1 VSLFSSYFDEQCPV
15 LAPVRLKTSL
25 ALDRSGDESFHLVLD
40 RDYDPAVCSAS
51 LLLEPT
57 LNSCHT
63 SLWIQQVFSALD
75 ETIRAEV
82 MMYAEMMFINVL
94 LAAHYHGPRVTL
106 KYFVG
111 LVLERSRLVF
121 SSVALGNQV
130 V

>member
-1 VSLFSSYFDEQCPV
+1 
-15 LAPVRLKTSL
+15 
-25 ALDRSGDESFHLVLD
+25 
-40 RDYDPAVCSAS
+40 
-51 LLLEPT
+51 
-57 LNSCHT
+57 
-63 SLWIQQVFSALD
+63 LWIQQVFSALD